1 MTIYRRKWTDATGVE
16 REAWGVDV
24 QAVGKDGKLRRMRR
38 ISPIQSRRAAEK
50 LEHELR
56 VELLSADDTVEV
68 PTVEIPTFAA
78 FADRFIDNYAVTNNK
93 LSEVKSKRKILRVHL
108 LPEFGKLKLDK
119 IGPPEIE
126 VYKAKKIKAGLARKT
141 INNHL
146 TVLRKMLAT
155 AIEWRVAL
163 VLPAIKWLKAPQPEF
178 DFLTFEEADRLIDC
192 APNDWRTMITVA
204 VRTGLRIGELLALR
218 WSDVDLAAGRIFVRQ
233 AVSEGIIGTPK
244 NGRSREVALSAQ
256 AAAVLRDHPR
266 CGTFVFC
273 ARNGTMIS
281 RHAVRG
287 PLRVAAKRAGIRF
300 IGWHTLRHTFASHLV
315 MRGAPIKAVQELL
328 GHSTIEMTMRYSHLS
343 PDARREAVRLL
354 DVREAVTLTWKTST
368 GTVLR
373 IPLPTGIRR
382 AA

>member
-1 MTIYRRKWTDATGVE
+1 MSIFRRKWVDASGIQ

-24 QAVGKDGKLRRMRR
+24 QAIGKDGKLRRVRR
-38 ISPIQSRRAAEK
+38 ICPIQTRRAAEK
-50 LEHELR
+50 LEHEVR
-56 VELLSADDTVEV
+56 VELLNTDDTNEAT
-68 PTVEIPTFAA
+68 PVEIPTFAE
-78 FADRFIDNYAVTNNK
+78 FAERFVENYAVTNNK
-93 LSEVKSKRKILRVHL
+93 LSEVKAKRKILRVHL
-108 LPEFGKLKLDK
+108 LPEFGKLKLNQ

-155 AIEWRVAL
+155 AIEWRLAVT
-163 VLPAIKWLKAPQPEF
+163 LPAIKWLKAPQPEF
-178 DFLTFEEADRLIDC
+178 DFLTFEEADRLIEC
-192 APNDWRTMITVA
+192 APNDWRAMIIVA
-204 VRTGLRIGELLALR
+204 VRTGLRVGELLALR

-256 AAAVLRDHPR
+256 AAAALRDHPHR
-266 CGTFVFC
+266 GQFVFS
-273 ARNGTMIS
+273 ARNGAMIN

-287 PLRVAAKRAGIRF
+287 PLRVAAQCAGLRF
-300 IGWHTLRHTFASHLV
+300 IGWHSLRHTFASQLV

-328 GHSTIEMTMRYSHLS
+328 GHSTIEMTMRYTHLS

-354 DVREAVTLTWKTST
+354 DVKESVTLTWRTST

-373 IPLPTGIRR
+373 IPLDTRAKR